1 MQAMLAENWE
11 PKKGLQYYVA
21 HQDFVVEQ
29 KLDGHRVLLRVT
41 EGGVFAYNRNGQP
54 SQHQDL
60 AQAALQG
67 VAPRLRGREVILDSE
82 LLDKTFFAF
91 DLPLFEGL
99 IQPGS
104 PHKDR
109 KEALDHLL
117 SLGVLSNNITSVTT
131 ARTAEEKRKL
141 ILTCRDQGAEGI
153 VFKDTTKPYVA
164 GRNTNMLK
172 VKFTK
177 DIDAVVTKTQVDGKT
192 NASLGVYNEH
202 DELIEVGKASLI
214 GKEEIH
220 SGDVV
225 EVRFLYFSSK
235 GRLVQPRIKH
245 KRLDKSAKDCT
256 LSQLSVTNSKSLV
269 QI

>member
-21 HQDFVVEQ
+21 HQDFVAEQ

-41 EGGVFAYNRNGQP
+41 EDGVFAYNRNGQP
-54 SQHQDL
+54 SQHQNL

-82 LLDKTFFAF
+82 LLDKKFFAF

-104 PHKDR
+104 PHRDR

-117 SLGVLSNNITSVTT
+117 SLGVLSSNITSVTT

-141 ILTCRDQGAEGI
+141 ILSCRDQGAEGI

-177 DIDAVVTKTQVDGKT
+177 DVDAVVSRTNVDGKT
-192 NASLGVYNEH
+192 NALLSVFNE
-202 DELIEVGKASLI
+202 EQQLIEIGKASLI
-214 GKEEIH
+214 GKEEVQT
-220 SGDVV
+220 GDVV
-225 EVRFLYFSSK
+225 EVRYLYISNK
-235 GRLVQPRIKH
+235 DRLVQPHIKR
-245 KRLDKSAKDCT
+245 KRHDKTPQECT
-256 LSQLSVTNSKSLV
+256 LSQIRRSNPKTLV
-269 QI
+269 QL